1 MERRAKIMATLGP
14 ASSNDEVL
22 ARMLDA
28 GLDVVRL
35 NLSHGT
41 HDSHRELIRTVRR
54 QAEAR
59 RRFIPIVLD
68 LMGPRYRLGDLPDG
82 RRLLEEGTTVR
93 LVADARE
100 KGDLPLGRADL
111 LEHLHQSE
119 RVLIDGGLIELEV
132 TELEV
137 TELEAAELE
146 AAELE
151 AAGLEASATAG
162 PRRAVAARVLQ
173 GGPVSSRK
181 GINLPDSTLPFE
193 ISDKDREDIL
203 FAVEEGLDYLAA
215 SYVDRAENLE
225 ALRQISREAGDEL
238 PVIAKL
244 ERQGSIERLDEL
256 VESADAL
263 MVARGDLGVEVPL
276 HRVPVLQKEI
286 IAAGRRQG
294 KPVIVATQMLESM
307 MGHPRPT
314 RAEASDVANAV
325 FDGADALMLSGETA
339 AGEYPVEAV
348 EVMARIVAE
357 AEGYD
362 LRVRG
367 GRPAG
372 GPRAIGAMGAFGAMG
387 AMGAAGGVRALA
399 AGGDEK
405 LERRESASALT
416 VAEVV
421 SAAGVFAADRLP
433 VRQVV
438 AFSQGGFTARMIARS
453 RPEAPVLVF
462 TTDPRVARRAQLVW
476 GVRPLLMGAEV
487 EHHDE
492 VVEVVERQLL
502 AAGLAEPGETIVIL
516 MGDPIEERP
525 LTNLMRVHTLRGD
538 G

>member
-132 TELEV
+132 T
-137 TELEAAELE
+137 
-146 AAELE
+146 
-151 AAGLEASATAG
+151 GLEASAAAG

-372 GPRAIGAMGAFGAMG
+372 GPRAIGAIGAMG
-387 AMGAAGGVRALA
+387 AVGGGRAFGAGGAE
-399 AGGDEK
+399 G
-405 LERRESASALT
+405 LERREAASALA

-492 VVEVVERQLL
+492 VVEVVEHQLL

-525 LTNLMRVHTLRGD
+525 LTNLMRVHTLRAF
-538 G
+538 

>member
-1 MERRAKIMATLGP
+1 MLTRKGSRSFLTRTRPYTGSPMERRAKIMATLGP
-14 ASSNDEVL
+14 ASSSDDVL

-41 HDSHRELIRTVRR
+41 HASHRELIRAVRR

-93 LVADARE
+93 LVAE
-100 KGDLPLGRADL
+100 VLEEGDVPLGREL
-111 LEHLHQSE
+111 LEHLHQGE
-119 RVLIDGGLIELEV
+119 RVLIDGGLVELQV

-137 TELEAAELE
+137 T
-146 AAELE
+146 
-151 AAGLEASATAG
+151 ATG
-162 PRRAVAARVLQ
+162 RPDGAVEARVLQ

-181 GINLPDSTLPFE
+181 GINLPDSALPFE
-193 ISDKDREDIL
+193 ISDKDRDDIL

-225 ALRQISREAGDEL
+225 DLRRISREAGDEL

-256 VESADAL
+256 VEVADAL

-307 MGHPRPT
+307 MAHPRPT

-339 AGEYPVEAV
+339 AGEFPVEAV
-348 EVMARIVAE
+348 RVMARIIAE
-357 AEGYD
+357 AEGYNR
-362 LRVRG
+362 RVKERRAG
-367 GRPAG
+367 SGFLEVLGAGRAF
-372 GPRAIGAMGAFGAMG
+372 AAFGAE
-387 AMGAAGGVRALA
+387 A
-399 AGGDEK
+399 
-405 LERRESASALT
+405 LERREAASALT

-421 SAAGVFAADRLP
+421 SAAGVYAADRLP

-453 RPEAPVLVF
+453 RPDAPVLVF
-462 TTDPRVARRAQLVW
+462 TTDARVARRAQLVW
-476 GVRPLLMGAEV
+476 GVRPLLMEAEV

-502 AAGLAEPGETIVIL
+502 AAGLAQPGETIVIL

-525 LTNLMRVHTLRGD
+525 LTNLMRVHTLREE
-538 G
+538 

>member
-1 MERRAKIMATLGP
+1 
-14 ASSNDEVL
+14 
-22 ARMLDA
+22 
-28 GLDVVRL
+28 
-35 NLSHGT
+35 
-41 HDSHRELIRTVRR
+41 
-54 QAEAR
+54 
-59 RRFIPIVLD
+59 
-68 LMGPRYRLGDLPDG
+68 
-82 RRLLEEGTTVR
+82 
-93 LVADARE
+93 
-100 KGDLPLGRADL
+100 
-111 LEHLHQSE
+111 
-119 RVLIDGGLIELEV
+119 
-132 TELEV
+132 
-137 TELEAAELE
+137 
-146 AAELE
+146 
-151 AAGLEASATAG
+151 
-162 PRRAVAARVLQ
+162 
-173 GGPVSSRK
+173 VSSRK

-244 ERQGSIERLDEL
+244 ERQGSIERLAEL

-348 EVMARIVAE
+348 EVMARIITE

-362 LRVRG
+362 RRVKK

-372 GPRAIGAMGAFGAMG
+372 GPRAMGAMAAMG
-387 AMGAAGGVRALA
+387 AMGAVGGVRALA
-399 AGGDEK
+399 AGGDEA
-405 LERRESASALT
+405 LERREAANALA

-476 GVRPLLMGAEV
+476 GVRPLLMEAEV

-525 LTNLMRVHTLRGD
+525 LTNLMRVHTLRET
-538 G
+538 